1 MTKLKTSDYENC
13 QKREQNFSIINSKIP
28 SGGTVTVH
36 SLEQE
41 NKVMK
46 VSAGLI
52 GLTQNQEVLNRFCL
66 IAPILSSL
74 TYNHLEKL

>member
-1 MTKLKTSDYENC
+1 
-13 QKREQNFSIINSKIP
+13 
-28 SGGTVTVH
+28 
-36 SLEQE
+36 
-41 NKVMK
+41 MK

-74 TYNHLEKL
+74 TYNHLEKLLDSAVDNVDFELPFPS